1 MFWLLRTLNSSIG
14 KKLVMAL
21 TGLCFSG
28 FLCAHLLGNLT
39 LYGGK
44 ELFNAY
50 AGHLLSYG
58 VLLNAVEFGMI
69 ALALSHV
76 SFGLLLFI
84 ENLRARPVRYAVKK
98 NAGGRTWS
106 SAIMPYT
113 GLYLL
118 TFVLIHVLTFR
129 FADLNG
135 QTIFDMVAASFAS
148 PYYIVFY
155 IFSFLVA
162 GLHVRH
168 GLWSAL
174 QTLGV
179 HHPKY
184 FPLIRGASLLF
195 GFFIAVGFASIPLFL
210 YLA

>member
-1 MFWLLRTLNSSIG
+1 
-14 KKLVMAL
+14 
-21 TGLCFSG
+21 
-28 FLCAHLLGNLT
+28 
-39 LYGGK
+39 
-44 ELFNAY
+44 
-50 AGHLLSYG
+50 
-58 VLLNAVEFGMI
+58 
-69 ALALSHV
+69 
-76 SFGLLLFI
+76 
-84 ENLRARPVRYAVKK
+84 
-98 NAGGRTWS
+98 
-106 SAIMPYT
+106 MPYT

-135 QTIFDMVAASFAS
+135 QTIFDMVKAAFAS

-155 IFSFLVA
+155 VFSVVVA

-168 GLWSAL
+168 GLWSAF

-179 HHPKY
+179 YHPKY

-210 YLA
+210 HIA